1 MFWERLVRRF
11 RRDARAFDPAVLQ
24 TAGGNGASMTSAP
37 PRRRLHVAWIVLIA
51 MGVALVLLLSQSGHT
66 QGVEVALH
74 LVR

>member
-11 RRDARAFDPAVLQ
+11 RRGARAFDPAVLQ
-24 TAGGNGASMTSAP
+24 TAGGNGASMPAP
-37 PRRRLHVAWIVLIA
+37 PRRRVHVAWIVLIA

-66 QGVEVALH
+66 QGVDVALN